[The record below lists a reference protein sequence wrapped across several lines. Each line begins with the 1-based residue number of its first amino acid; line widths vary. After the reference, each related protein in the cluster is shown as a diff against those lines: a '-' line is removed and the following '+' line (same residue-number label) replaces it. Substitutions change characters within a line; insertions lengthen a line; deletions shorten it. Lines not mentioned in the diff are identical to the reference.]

1 MSASL
6 DAVDRQRRLVVIV
19 SSLLPALTPARAAAM
34 NGASGPSGNP
44 APATQLANFLLH
56 DADVQQLTQTI
67 VNSLPAATQ
76 QQFEQLAQ
84 LIASGATVEE
94 IQQFAHSIVVPEETL
109 QLITELVT
117 AGSYVMGLG
126 LALAAITKFKAHKD
140 NPQQIVVGPPI
151 ALAVISALLLLL
163 PSIFVSSGGT
173 LFGS

>member
-1 MSASL
+1 MSASV

-19 SSLLPALTPARAAAM
+19 SSLLPALTPGPARAAAV
-34 NGASGPSGNP
+34 NGAP
-44 APATQLANFLLH
+44 AEQLANFLLH
-56 DADVQQLTQTI
+56 DADVQELTQTI

-94 IQQFAHSIVVPEETL
+94 IQQFAHSIVVPEQTL
-109 QLITELVT
+109 QSITELVT

>member
-6 DAVDRQRRLVVIV
+6 NAVDRQRRLVVIV
-19 SSLLPALTPARAAAM
+19 SSLLPALTPARAAAT

-56 DADVQQLTQTI
+56 DADVQELTQTI

-94 IQQFAHSIVVPEETL
+94 IQQFAHSIVVPEQTL
-109 QLITELVT
+109 QSITELVT

-140 NPQQIVVGPPI
+140 NPQQIHGPPI
-151 ALAVISALLLLL
+151 ALAVIAALLLFL
-163 PSIFVSSGGT
+163 PSILGSSGET